1 MSVKAGDYVSKYKK
15 SAETKQKILDGT
27 ISLIVEQG
35 YSSLN
40 IKDIAD
46 RLEMPRSLIYYYYKN
61 RDDIMSDI
69 YCSTYQKLSSIA
81 DRLLQDRD
89 DPILYL
95 IVKYILHYRF
105 VVQNP
110 VLCDFFFSRPAYVYQ
125 GREVLRT
132 AVDTC
137 FSASS
142 EAFRRLRPDAGEN
155 ELYAFII
162 ACDSLMHALLE
173 GLYNGVLSMDLRG
186 VILYFGQC
194 TIMVNF
200 SISREEMAHI
210 VDTAF
215 ELTEPIK
222 TLDDGSAI

>member
-1 MSVKAGDYVSKYKK
+1 M
-15 SAETKQKILDGT
+15 
-27 ISLIVEQG
+27 
-35 YSSLN
+35 
-40 IKDIAD
+40 
-46 RLEMPRSLIYYYYKN
+46 
-61 RDDIMSDI
+61 
-69 YCSTYQKLSSIA
+69 
-81 DRLLQDRD
+81 
-89 DPILYL
+89 
-95 IVKYILHYRF
+95 
-105 VVQNP
+105 
-110 VLCDFFFSRPAYVYQ
+110 
-125 GREVLRT
+125 
-132 AVDTC
+132 DTC